1 MNTQPRRFQTI
12 DYGLALLLAIVAFL
26 FYYVTLTPSLSYLSP
41 DGNEL
46 ATIPYVLGLAHM
58 PGYPLYTWLGKIFTW
73 LPIGDVAHRVNLMS
87 AALGAMGVGGLYL
100 IITAL
105 LHHRAASPILRRAGA
120 SLAATL
126 FAFSPSF
133 WSQAVIAEV
142 YAPNIALIALTILVL
157 LHWERTRRDRD
168 FFLFALVFGL
178 SLGTHISN
186 LGFAP
191 AFTLFVLLTDRTV
204 LKRPTWWMAGI
215 AGFGLGAAQFAWLP
229 LKASTL
235 NDRIMLEHAPT
246 TLKGIYNYTLGAFPQ
261 FKFAFTLSELPD
273 RVVVYLY
280 LLTQQF
286 GRLSLLFGVTGMV
299 ALLLRRSR
307 HYYLLVGMYLVH
319 VWFFIQYRAFDLEVF
334 FLPAHFLWAIFLA
347 FGIVEFLGQLESLT
361 TRVTAGQTPP
371 LSRWAVVIVTVSLAL
386 IPLGGNLSTSDRSYD
401 VSINDFYANV
411 WEMLPSDSALLTQG
425 GVFGYDAFYWQLVYD
440 TRQDVLLP
448 ALPTPNPAPRDILGR
463 DLYSTTQVIGQNRA
477 RGPGGLPPNLV
488 SDDLWQTPI
497 LTGAQS
503 GTGGLNLRG
512 RLVLYQLEQ
521 TPENLVVDEAIPS
534 IRLDLNLNGIT
545 LLGADVDPLSVESG
559 SRIHLTLYWR
569 LDQPRPYQIETAL
582 DGRVIE
588 IHDLGFGNLER
599 YQAEVGPVLERVIV
613 EDYWLVVPSTTPEG
627 IHEFTVRILGHEDTF
642 TITELKVIDQE
653 EAMERWLR
661 IAGKSSSVP

>member
-1 MNTQPRRFQTI
+1 MSKRFQPI
-12 DYGLALLLAIVAFL
+12 DYGLALVLGGMAFL
-26 FYYVTLTPSLSYLSP
+26 FYFVTLTPSLSYLSP

-73 LPIGDVAHRVNLMS
+73 LPFGDVAHRVNLMS

-100 IITAL
+100 ITTAL

-120 SLAATL
+120 SLAAL
-126 FAFSPSF
+126 FFAFSPSF

-142 YAPNIALIALTILVL
+142 YAPNIALVALTILAL
-157 LHWERTRRDRD
+157 LHWERTRRDTD

-191 AFTLFVLLTDRTV
+191 AFALFVLLTDRTV

-215 AGFGLGAAQFAWLP
+215 AGFSLGAAQFAWLP

-246 TLKGIYNYTLGAFPQ
+246 TLKGFYNYTLGAFPQ
-261 FKFAFTLSELPD
+261 FKFAFPLSELPD

-286 GRLSLLFGVTGMV
+286 GLLSLLFGVIGMV

-347 FGIVEFLGQLESLT
+347 FGIVELLGRLESIT
-361 TRVTAGQTPP
+361 TRVTAGQTSS
-371 LSRWAVVIVTVSLAL
+371 LSRWAIAIVTVILAL
-386 IPLGGNLSTSDRSYD
+386 IPLGGNLSSSDRSYD

-448 ALPTPNPAPRDILGR
+448 ALPTPNPAPMDVLGR
-463 DLYSTTQVIGQNRA
+463 DLYSTTQVIGPNRA
-477 RGPGGLPPNLV
+477 RCPGGLPPNLV
-488 SDDLWQTPI
+488 SNDLWQIPI

-503 GTGGLNLRG
+503 GTGGLNPRG
-512 RLVLYQLEQ
+512 RLVLYQLSE
-521 TPENLVVDEAIPS
+521 TPENLVVDEANPT
-534 IRLDLNLNGIT
+534 IRLDLDLNGIT
-545 LLGADVDPLSVESG
+545 LLGADVDPLNVESG

-569 LDQPRPYQIETAL
+569 LDRPRPYQIEIAL
-582 DGRVIE
+582 DGRSIE

-599 YQAEVGPVLERVIV
+599 YQAEVGPVLKRVIL
-613 EDYWLVVPSTTPEG
+613 EDYWLVVPSTIPEG
-627 IHEFTVRILGHEDTF
+627 IHELTVRSVGHEETI

-661 IAGKSSSVP
+661 IAGKSSSAP

>member
-1 MNTQPRRFQTI
+1 
-12 DYGLALLLAIVAFL
+12 
-26 FYYVTLTPSLSYLSP
+26 
-41 DGNEL
+41 
-46 ATIPYVLGLAHM
+46 
-58 PGYPLYTWLGKIFTW
+58 
-73 LPIGDVAHRVNLMS
+73 
-87 AALGAMGVGGLYL
+87 
-100 IITAL
+100 
-105 LHHRAASPILRRAGA
+105 
-120 SLAATL
+120 
-126 FAFSPSF
+126 
-133 WSQAVIAEV
+133 VIAEV
-142 YAPNIALIALTILVL
+142 YAPNIALVALTILAL
-157 LHWERTRRDRD
+157 LHWERTRRDRN

-186 LGFAP
+186 LGFIP
-191 AFTLFVLLTDRTV
+191 AFALFVLLTDRTA

-215 AGFGLGAAQFAWLP
+215 AGFSLGAVQFAWLP

-261 FKFAFTLSELPD
+261 FKFAFALSELPD

-286 GRLSLLFGVTGMV
+286 GLLSLLFGMIGMV
-299 ALLLRRSR
+299 ALLLHRSR
-307 HYYLLVGMYLVH
+307 HYYLLVGMYLIH

-347 FGIVEFLGQLESLT
+347 FGIVELLGRLENIT
-361 TRVTAGQTPP
+361 NRVTAGQTSP
-371 LSRWAVVIVTVSLAL
+371 LNRWAIAIVSVSLAL
-386 IPLGGNLSTSDRSYD
+386 IPLSGNLSTSDRSCD

-448 ALPTPNPAPRDILGR
+448 ALPTPNPAPMEILGR
-463 DLYSTTQVIGQNRA
+463 DLYSTTQVIGPNRA
-477 RGPGGLPPNLV
+477 RGPGSLPPNLV
-488 SDDLWQTPI
+488 SNDLWQIPI
-497 LTGAQS
+497 LTGSQS
-503 GTGGLNLRG
+503 GTGGLNPRG
-512 RLVLYQLEQ
+512 RLVLYQLSE
-521 TPENLVVDEAIPS
+521 TPGNLVVDDANSTIPLN
-534 IRLDLNLNGIT
+534 LDLNGLT
-545 LLGADVDPLSVESG
+545 LLGADSDPMNVESG
-559 SRIHLTLYWR
+559 SRVHLTLYWR

-582 DGRVIE
+582 DGQPIE

-599 YQAEVGPVLERVIV
+599 YHAEIGPVLERVIL

-627 IHEFTVRILGHEDTF
+627 THELTVRIVGHEETI
-642 TITELKVIDQE
+642 TITELMVVNEE

-661 IAGKSSSVP
+661 IAGKSSSAP

>member
-1 MNTQPRRFQTI
+1 MSSQPRPFQTS
-12 DYGLALLLAIVAFL
+12 DYGLALLLAGVAFL

-73 LPIGDVAHRVNLMS
+73 LPFGDVAHRVNLMS
-87 AALGAMGVGGLYL
+87 AALGAAGVGGLYL

-120 SLAATL
+120 SLATLL

-142 YAPNIALIALTILVL
+142 YAPNIALVALTL
-157 LHWERTRRDRD
+157 LALLYWERTRRDRD
-168 FFLFALVFGL
+168 FFLFALIFGL

-191 AFTLFVLLTDRTV
+191 AFALFVLLTDRTV

-215 AGFGLGAAQFAWLP
+215 VGFSLGAAQFAWLP
-229 LKASTL
+229 LRASTL

-261 FKFAFTLSELPD
+261 FKFAFPLSELPD

-286 GRLSLLFGVTGMV
+286 GRLSLLIGVIGMV

-347 FGIVEFLGQLESLT
+347 FGAVEVLGRLESFTSRLT
-361 TRVTAGQTPP
+361 GGQTSR
-371 LSRWAVVIVTVSLAL
+371 LSRWAIAIVTVSLAL
-386 IPLGGNLSTSDRSYD
+386 IPLGGNLSTSDRSFD

-448 ALPTPNPAPRDILGR
+448 ALPTPSPAPMDVLGR
-463 DLYSTTQVIGQNRA
+463 DLYSTTQVIGPNRT

-488 SDDLWQTPI
+488 SNDLWQIPV

-503 GTGGLNLRG
+503 GAGSLNPRG
-512 RLVLYQLEQ
+512 RLVLYQLSE
-521 TPENLVVDEAIPS
+521 TPKNLVVDEANPTIL
-534 IRLDLNLNGIT
+534 LDLNWSGLT
-545 LLGADVDPLSVESG
+545 LLGADVDPLNVESG
-559 SRIHLTLYWR
+559 SRVHLTLYWR
-569 LDQPRPYQIETAL
+569 LDQPHPYQIETTL
-582 DGRVIE
+582 DGRSIE

-599 YQAEVGPVLERVIV
+599 YQAEIGPVMGRVIL
-613 EDYWLVVPSTTPEG
+613 EEYWLVVPSTTPEG
-627 IHEFTVRILGHEDTF
+627 THALTVRLVGHEETI
-642 TITELKVIDQE
+642 TITELMVVDQE

-661 IAGKSSSVP
+661 IAGKSSSAP

>member
-1 MNTQPRRFQTI
+1 MSKRFQPI
-12 DYGLALLLAIVAFL
+12 DYGLALVLGGMAFL
-26 FYYVTLTPSLSYLSP
+26 FYFVTLTPSLSYLSP

-73 LPIGDVAHRVNLMS
+73 LPFGDVAHRVNLMS

-100 IITAL
+100 ITTAL

-120 SLAATL
+120 SLAALL

-142 YAPNIALIALTILVL
+142 YGPNIALVALTILAL

-168 FFLFALVFGL
+168 FFLFALVLGL

-191 AFTLFVLLTDRTV
+191 AFALFVLLTDRTV

-215 AGFGLGAAQFAWLP
+215 AGFSLGAAQFAWLP

-246 TLKGIYNYTLGAFPQ
+246 TLKGFYNYTLGAFPQ
-261 FKFAFTLSELPD
+261 FKFAFPLSELPD

-286 GRLSLLFGVTGMV
+286 GLLSLLFGVIGMV

-347 FGIVEFLGQLESLT
+347 FGIVELLGRLESIT
-361 TRVTAGQTPP
+361 TRVTAGQTSS
-371 LSRWAVVIVTVSLAL
+371 LSRWAIAIVTVILAL
-386 IPLGGNLSTSDRSYD
+386 IPLGGNLSSSDRSYD

-448 ALPTPNPAPRDILGR
+448 ALPTPNPAPMDVLGR
-463 DLYSTTQVIGQNRA
+463 DLYSTTQVIGPNRA
-477 RGPGGLPPNLV
+477 RCPGGLPPNLV
-488 SDDLWQTPI
+488 SNDLWQIPI

-503 GTGGLNLRG
+503 GTGGLNPRG
-512 RLVLYQLEQ
+512 RLVLYQLSE
-521 TPENLVVDEAIPS
+521 TPENLVVDEANPT
-534 IRLDLNLNGIT
+534 IRLDLDLNGIT
-545 LLGADVDPLSVESG
+545 LLGADVDPLNVESG

-569 LDQPRPYQIETAL
+569 LDRPRPYQIEIAL
-582 DGRVIE
+582 DGRSIE

-599 YQAEVGPVLERVIV
+599 YQAEVGPVLKRVIL
-613 EDYWLVVPSTTPEG
+613 EDYWLVVPSTIPEG
-627 IHEFTVRILGHEDTF
+627 IHELTVRSVGHEEPI

-661 IAGKSSSVP
+661 IAGKSSSAP

>member
-1 MNTQPRRFQTI
+1 MSKRFQPI
-12 DYGLALLLAIVAFL
+12 DYGLALVLGGMAFL
-26 FYYVTLTPSLSYLSP
+26 FYFVTLTPSLSYLSP

-73 LPIGDVAHRVNLMS
+73 LPFGDVAHRVNLMS

-100 IITAL
+100 ITTAL

-120 SLAATL
+120 SLAALL

-142 YAPNIALIALTILVL
+142 YGPNIALVALTILAL

-191 AFTLFVLLTDRTV
+191 AFALFVLLTDRTV

-215 AGFGLGAAQFAWLP
+215 AGFSLGAAQFAWLP

-246 TLKGIYNYTLGAFPQ
+246 TLKGFYNYTLGAFPQ
-261 FKFAFTLSELPD
+261 FKFAFPLSELPD

-286 GRLSLLFGVTGMV
+286 GLLSLLFGVIGMV

-347 FGIVEFLGQLESLT
+347 FGIVELLGRLESIT
-361 TRVTAGQTPP
+361 TRVTAGQTSS
-371 LSRWAVVIVTVSLAL
+371 LSRWAIAIVTVILAL

-448 ALPTPNPAPRDILGR
+448 ALPTPNPAPMDVLGR
-463 DLYSTTQVIGQNRA
+463 DLYSTTQVIGPNRA
-477 RGPGGLPPNLV
+477 RCPGGLPPNLV
-488 SDDLWQTPI
+488 SNDLWQIPI

-503 GTGGLNLRG
+503 GTGGLNPRG
-512 RLVLYQLEQ
+512 RLVLYQLSE
-521 TPENLVVDEAIPS
+521 TPENLVVDEANPT
-534 IRLDLNLNGIT
+534 IRLDLDLNGIT
-545 LLGADVDPLSVESG
+545 LLGADVDPLNVESG

-569 LDQPRPYQIETAL
+569 LDRPRPYQIEIAL
-582 DGRVIE
+582 DGRSIE

-599 YQAEVGPVLERVIV
+599 YQAEVGPVLKRVIL
-613 EDYWLVVPSTTPEG
+613 EDYWLVVPSTIPEG
-627 IHEFTVRILGHEDTF
+627 IHELTVRSVGHEEPI

-661 IAGKSSSVP
+661 IAGKSSSAP

>member
-1 MNTQPRRFQTI
+1 MVPMSKRFQTI
-12 DYGLALLLAIVAFL
+12 DYGFAFLLAGFAFL
-26 FYYVTLTPSLSYLSP
+26 FYSVTLTPSLSYLSP

-58 PGYPLYTWLGKIFTW
+58 PGYPLYTWLGKLFTW
-73 LPIGDVAHRVNLMS
+73 LPFGDVAHRVNLMS
-87 AALGAMGVGGLYL
+87 AALGAVGVGGLYL
-100 IITAL
+100 IITSL
-105 LHHRAASPILRRAGA
+105 LHHTTASPILRRAGA
-120 SLAATL
+120 SLAALL

-191 AFTLFVLLTDRTV
+191 AFALFVLLTDRTV
-204 LKRPTWWMAGI
+204 LKRPTWWIAGI
-215 AGFGLGAAQFAWLP
+215 AGFSLGAAQFAWLP

-246 TLKGIYNYTLGAFPQ
+246 TLEGIYNYTLGAFPQ
-261 FKFAFTLSELPD
+261 LKFAFPLSALPD

-286 GRLSLLFGVTGMV
+286 GLLSLLLGVLGMV
-299 ALLLRRSR
+299 TLLLRRSR

-319 VWFFIQYRAFDLEVF
+319 VWFFIQYRAFDLDVF

-347 FGIVEFLGQLESLT
+347 FGIVECLGQLENIT
-361 TRVTAGQTPP
+361 TRLTAGQISP
-371 LSRWAVVIVTVSLAL
+371 LNRWAIAIFTVSLVL
-386 IPLGGNLSTSDRSYD
+386 VPLGKNLSVSDRSYD

-411 WEMLPSDSALLTQG
+411 WEMLPSDSTLLTQG

-448 ALPTPNPAPRDILGR
+448 SLPTPNPAPMDVLGH
-463 DLYSTTQVIGQNRA
+463 DLYATTQVTGANRA

-488 SDDLWQTPI
+488 SKDLWQIPI

-503 GTGGLNLRG
+503 GTGGLNPRG
-512 RLVLYQLEQ
+512 RLVLYQLSE
-521 TPENLVVDEAIPS
+521 TPENLVVDEANPTILLN
-534 IRLDLNLNGIT
+534 LDLNGLT
-545 LLGADVDPLSVESG
+545 LLGADVDPLNVESG

-569 LDQPRPYQIETAL
+569 LDRPRPYQIETAL
-582 DGRVIE
+582 DGRPIE

-599 YQAEVGPVLERVIV
+599 YQAEIGPVLERVIL
-613 EDYWLVVPSTTPEG
+613 EDYWLVVPSTTSEG
-627 IHEFTVRILGHEDTF
+627 SHELTVRIVGHEEAIS
-642 TITELKVIDQE
+642 ITELKVIDQE

-661 IAGKSSSVP
+661 IAGK

>member
-1 MNTQPRRFQTI
+1 MSKRFETI
-12 DYGLALLLAIVAFL
+12 DYGLALLLAGVAFL
-26 FYYVTLTPSLSYLSP
+26 FYDVTLTPSLSYLSP

-73 LPIGDVAHRVNLMS
+73 LPFGDVAHRVNLMS
-87 AALGAMGVGGLYL
+87 AALGAAGVGSLYL
-100 IITAL
+100 IIKAL
-105 LHHRAASPILRRAGA
+105 LHPKTASPIIHRAGA

-126 FAFSPSF
+126 FAFSPTF

-142 YAPNIALIALTILVL
+142 YAPNIALVALTILAL

-168 FFLFALVFGL
+168 FFLFALIFGL
-178 SLGTHISN
+178 SMGTHISN

-191 AFTLFVLLTDRTV
+191 AFALFVLLTDRTV

-215 AGFGLGAAQFAWLP
+215 VGFSLGAAQFAWLP

-280 LLTQQF
+280 LLTHQF
-286 GRLSLLFGVTGMV
+286 GRLSLLVGVIGLA

-319 VWFFIQYRAFDLEVF
+319 IWFFIQYRAFDLDVF

-347 FGIVEFLGQLESLT
+347 FGIVELLGRLERIT
-361 TRVTAGQTPP
+361 PRVTGGRP
-371 LSRWAVVIVTVSLAL
+371 SRPSQWAIAIVTVSLAL
-386 IPLGGNLSTSDRSYD
+386 ISLSGNLSTSDRSYD

-448 ALPTPNPAPRDILGR
+448 ALPTPNPSLMDVLGR
-463 DLYSTTQVIGQNRA
+463 ALYSTTQVIGPNRT

-488 SDDLWQTPI
+488 PNDLWQIPI

-503 GTGGLNLRG
+503 GTGSINPRG
-512 RLVLYQLEQ
+512 RLVLFQLSEI
-521 TPENLVVDEAIPS
+521 PKNLVIDEANPTIP
-534 IRLDLNLNGIT
+534 LDLDMNDLT
-545 LLGADVDPLSVESG
+545 LLGADVDPLKVESG
-559 SRIHLTLYWR
+559 SRFHLTLYWR

-582 DGRVIE
+582 DGRPIE

-599 YQAEVGPVLERVIV
+599 YQAEVGPVLERVIL
-613 EDYWLVVPSTTPEG
+613 EDYWLVVPSTIPEG
-627 IHEFTVRILGHEDTF
+627 THELTVRIVGHEETI
-642 TITELKVIDQE
+642 TITELTVVDQE

-661 IAGKSSSVP
+661 IAGKSSSAP

>member
-1 MNTQPRRFQTI
+1 MSKRFRTI
-12 DYGLALLLAIVAFL
+12 DYSLALVLAGVAFL

-73 LPIGDVAHRVNLMS
+73 LPFGDVAHRVNLMS

-100 IITAL
+100 ITTAL
-105 LHHRAASPILRRAGA
+105 LHHRAASPILRRSGA
-120 SLAATL
+120 SLAAL
-126 FAFSPSF
+126 FFAFSPSF

-142 YAPNIALIALTILVL
+142 YAPNIAMVALTILAL

-191 AFTLFVLLTDRTV
+191 AFALFVLLTDHTV

-215 AGFGLGAAQFAWLP
+215 AGFSLGAAQFAWLP

-261 FKFAFTLSELPD
+261 FKFAFPLSALPD
-273 RVVVYLY
+273 RIVVYIY

-286 GRLSLLFGVTGMV
+286 GLLSLLFGVIGMV

-347 FGIVEFLGQLESLT
+347 FGILEVLGWLERIT
-361 TRVTAGQTPP
+361 TRVTAGQTSS
-371 LSRWAVVIVTVSLAL
+371 LSRWAIAIATVSLAL
-386 IPLGGNLSTSDRSYD
+386 IPLGENLSTSDRSYD

-425 GVFGYDAFYWQLVYD
+425 GVFGYDAFYWPLVYD

-448 ALPTPNPAPRDILGR
+448 ALPTPNPIPMDILGR
-463 DLYSTTQVIGQNRA
+463 DLYSTTQVIGPNRA
-477 RGPGGLPPNLV
+477 HGPGGLPPNLV
-488 SDDLWQTPI
+488 SNDLWQIPI
-497 LTGAQS
+497 LAGAQS
-503 GTGGLNLRG
+503 GTSGLNPRG
-512 RLVLYQLEQ
+512 RLVLYQLSE
-521 TPENLVVDEAIPS
+521 TPENLVVDEANPT
-534 IRLDLNLNGIT
+534 IRLDLDLNGIT

-559 SRIHLTLYWR
+559 SRIHLTLFWH
-569 LDQPRPYQIETAL
+569 LDRPRPYQIETAL
-582 DGRVIE
+582 DGRPLE

-599 YQAEVGPVLERVIV
+599 YQAEIDPVLKNVIL
-613 EDYWLVVPSTTPEG
+613 EDYWLVVPSTIPEG
-627 IHEFTVRILGHEDTF
+627 IHQLTVRIVGHEETIS
-642 TITELKVIDQE
+642 ITELKVIDQE

-661 IAGKSSSVP
+661 IAGKSSSAP